1 MAAAQVDSGCL
12 AGEEGS
18 DERRCEV
25 EKEKA
30 EEVRCLG
37 NALVERAGRR
47 SMSMWPLGIF
57 FSGFFLVT
65 MNLSEC
71 EQKVNERKTA
81 VIGKAEGPDQL
92 RNKSLLLIF

>member
-30 EEVRCLG
+30 EEVR
-37 NALVERAGRR
+37 
-47 SMSMWPLGIF
+47 
-57 FSGFFLVT
+57 
-65 MNLSEC
+65 
-71 EQKVNERKTA
+71 
-81 VIGKAEGPDQL
+81 
-92 RNKSLLLIF
+92 